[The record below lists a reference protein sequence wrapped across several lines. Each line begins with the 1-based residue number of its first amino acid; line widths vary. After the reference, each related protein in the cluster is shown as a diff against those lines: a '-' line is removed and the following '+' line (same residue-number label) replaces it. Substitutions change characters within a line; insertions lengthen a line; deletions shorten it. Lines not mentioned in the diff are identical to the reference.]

1 MSDQPEQS
9 FGSFEPS
16 AISGGSGNAFIPI
29 AVALVGAV
37 LGIVAIIVALS
48 RSGPSAEV
56 RSEMERLQESNLS
69 LTARLDALEQVQGSF
84 TDAAEAG
91 KRTQEQLQ
99 NLRSSTQTALDQ
111 IGVAIRQTNQHVGN
125 NAEKI
130 AELVKT
136 LNEWAARGSVPSST
150 GRSAAAASVVP
161 AGGSRDVAPTA
172 VTGAGGAAAIA
183 REHTIEPGDT
193 FSRLAKRY
201 SVSISAILEANP
213 DVDPRRLMPGQR
225 IRIPAP

>member
-16 AISGGSGNAFIPI
+16 TVAGGGNAFIPI
-29 AVALVGAV
+29 AIALVGTV
-37 LGIVAIIVALS
+37 VGIVAIIVALS
-48 RSGPSAEV
+48 RSGPSAELN
-56 RSEMERLQESNLS
+56 SELESLRETNLALAARVADLEKFKDEFAASNPSKQVTDLQKSVQIAFDQAG
-69 LTARLDALEQVQGSF
+69 TAI
-84 TDAAEAG
+84 
-91 KRTQEQLQ
+91 
-99 NLRSSTQTALDQ
+99 N
-111 IGVAIRQTNQHVGN
+111 QTNQRVSA

-130 AELVKT
+130 AEVVKT
-136 LNEWAARGSVPSST
+136 LNDWATRGST
-150 GRSAAAASVVP
+150 SAAQPAAASS
-161 AGGSRDVAPTA
+161 GRGTAPTS
-172 VTGAGGAAAIA
+172 VTGAGGTAAIA
-183 REHTIEPGDT
+183 REHTIESGDT